1 MAEGTTYVDVDVYV
15 PRPDSQDRW
24 SAWKQPFLDLR
35 QPTRGS
41 DWLRQVAHQRV
52 LVYDRIRQFLTRL
65 ALLAV
70 IAGCLMAL
78 EPGVRWW
85 AWVLLLPGL
94 VQGVSEIVLE
104 KPVRRELVLFA
115 RRSTRAGD
123 AAVAPDGDERPNVAV
138 RWWIRV
144 YSKLPLNFTGVLGGV
159 AVLCILVAVSY
170 GTTSSEASGWVKI
183 AAFVAALLYLNS
195 AASGPLLESTVYEEG
210 NSGPFLRAIR
220 PFVWPVLG
228 VVAAAAFVAPS
239 AAAGLWS
246 ASSLP
251 YAYLS
256 CGLTYALGWRIREH
270 DRVANASGRLVRTA
284 HEQANDRFR
293 VQLHRLT
300 SPMFHGLSARVL
312 ERSALD
318 PADHLAL
325 RTFLDDMQQVHRRSR
340 DAAGFDLQTT
350 LLPSIA
356 SVVRR
361 CCQPYGIRPD
371 LRLDLVVHDPTR
383 APEPGAGPVVTQET
397 MAFVKDLL
405 VVLVENAG
413 QAYSANPVATD
424 PLLQVTATVEGGDVL
439 VRVRDALPPISR
451 DAFAA
456 PGGILH
462 TFARLLA
469 ARGGA
474 LGQEVEADG
483 GKTIHARWPNS
494 APDLRATDL
503 ERI

>member
-1 MAEGTTYVDVDVYV
+1 MAEGTTYVDLDVYV
-15 PRPDSQDRW
+15 PPADDQDRW
-24 SAWKQPFLDLR
+24 TAWKQPFLDLR
-35 QPTRGS
+35 QPTQGS

-65 ALLAV
+65 ALLAALV
-70 IAGCLMAL
+70 GCLVAL
-78 EPGVRWW
+78 APRVRWW
-85 AWVLLLPGL
+85 AWALLLPAL

-123 AAVAPDGDERPNVAV
+123 AAVAPEGAERPTAAV

-159 AVLCILVAVSY
+159 AVLGLLVAVSY
-170 GTTSSEASGWVKI
+170 GTTSTEASAWVKV
-183 AAFVAALLYLNS
+183 AAFVIALLYLNS

-220 PFVWPVLG
+220 PYLWPALC
-228 VVAAAAFVAPS
+228 VVSAAGFVAPA

-251 YAYLS
+251 YAYLA
-256 CGLTYALGWRIREH
+256 CALPYALGLRIREH
-270 DRVANASGRLVRTA
+270 DRAANASGRLVRTA
-284 HEQANDRFR
+284 HDQANDRFR

-340 DAAGFDLQTT
+340 EAGGFDLQTS
-350 LLPSIA
+350 LLPSMA
-356 SVVRR
+356 TVVRR
-361 CCQPYGIRPD
+361 CCQPYGIRPE
-371 LRLDLVVHDPTR
+371 LRLDLVAHDPTR
-383 APEPGAGPVVTQET
+383 TPGSGAAPDVTPET

-413 QAYSANPVATD
+413 QAYSANPAATD
-424 PLLQVTATVEGGDVL
+424 PVLQVTAAVEDGDVL
-439 VRVRDALPPISR
+439 VRVRDALPPVAEDR
-451 DAFAA
+451 FAA

-469 ARGGA
+469 ARGGT
-474 LGQEVEADG
+474 LRQEAEADG